1 MKFAHLG
8 DCHLGSWRYPELQ
21 EVNMNSFTM
30 AVEHCIKEKVD
41 MVLISG
47 DLFDSAYPPIETL
60 KSAFAEFKKL
70 SDAKVPCF
78 IIAGSHDY
86 SSAGKT
92 FLDVL
97 EHAGFCKNVYQPEE
111 RADGKIML
119 QPVINGKYALYGFP
133 GMKSGLEVEK
143 LRKIF
148 LQEAPGF
155 FRVLMLHTALKEA
168 IGALPIDSISISELP
183 EADYYALGHLHI
195 DFLKP
200 NLAYSGPIFPNNFE
214 ELEELQYGRF
224 QMINISFDSL
234 KREQIPLKI
243 KDVTLVPVEIGNTLA
258 ATERIISELEKH
270 NLEDKIVLLR
280 ISGNLSSGKMSD
292 INFSE
297 IEVYIKEKKAFIML
311 KNISKI
317 NFEESKTEIEIKD
330 IHNVEESIMASYIEQ
345 NPVKFSEKL
354 PQILNALSIEK
365 FEDEK
370 SVIFQDRVLDELKK
384 ILEF

>member
-317 NFEESKTEIEIKD
+317 NF
-330 IHNVEESIMASYIEQ
+330 
-345 NPVKFSEKL
+345 
-354 PQILNALSIEK
+354 
-365 FEDEK
+365 
-370 SVIFQDRVLDELKK
+370 
-384 ILEF
+384 